1 MKGEPGL
8 ALRAAEEART
18 SYSKLG
24 EKAGK
29 AVASQL
35 VAEAQFALVPFGQG
49 NSREAVRAAQDAA
62 TLFEGLNDSP
72 SWAVALHVLANAQLM
87 SHSGTD
93 AQKTA
98 REAEKLFQGLG
109 DTRGQAGALLLVSG
123 GYLSAGEY
131 AEARDA
137 AKDARDLFR
146 QVGDGAG
153 EDSVED
159 FLDSLKQYESGQLN
173 RADFVGFSMRG
184 PEAADGQQ
192 VRRRPK
198 DKQVDTSLA
207 TIELI
212 VPGAKNE
219 KFTMALFD
227 GFESRQA
234 RAPGQR
240 ARSGSAAVA
249 EAFAQE
255 VAKAAPA
262 KDQAV
267 YTVRW
272 VPSRGGPGE
281 PKPNPKEPQKVEDRR
296 INVTFNL
303 GQPTAGWGGR
313 TGPSNR
319 MFTA

>member
-1 MKGEPGL
+1 
-8 ALRAAEEART
+8 
-18 SYSKLG
+18 
-24 EKAGK
+24 
-29 AVASQL
+29 
-35 VAEAQFALVPFGQG
+35 
-49 NSREAVRAAQDAA
+49 
-62 TLFEGLNDSP
+62 
-72 SWAVALHVLANAQLM
+72 LHVLANAQLM

-184 PEAADGQQ
+184 AEGGEGAPT
-192 VRRRPK
+192 RRRPK

-207 TIELI
+207 TIEII

-249 EAFAQE
+249 EAFEQGL
-255 VAKAAPA
+255 AKPPPA
-262 KDQAV
+262 KDQV
-267 YTVRW
+267 MYSVRW
-272 VPSRGGPGE
+272 VPSRGGREDRKDDTKPD
-281 PKPNPKEPQKVEDRR
+281 PKLPQKVEDRR
-296 INVTFNL
+296 INTSLSL
-303 GQPTAGWGGR
+303 GQPQQGWGGR
-313 TGPSNR
+313 CGPSKR
-319 MFTA
+319 MFHAMGEQKGV